1 MLSELWLSPRARDDG
16 PDSWTL
22 ETDAGRVTA
31 VLDRHDDEL
40 RLFHFFAYADDFV
53 ATTEGYGEL
62 LEINAGTD
70 GAHYCLLELEGRRY
84 LALRALV
91 CPEALELPAVALVLE
106 SLLRQARQTLP
117 EEGAPEP
124 SGPFALGDQVAARG
138 GVLPPG
144 GVEAA
149 LREGAVAV
157 GGALAE
163 LELEWWTE
171 PGELHDWRIPTDLGD
186 LQVFLRPEG
195 TSVVVPLPPR
205 AVDRR
210 GGGAALR
217 ALRGEERRGERLL
230 RADRCRHRR
239 AVGVGPGGRKRSDDS
254 TGSSRLRP
262 PSRPHSDA
270 LLDRGVSLCL
280 GNLSWR
286 TRSPTRGVPAALNP
300 STSGAF

>member
-1 MLSELWLSPRARDDG
+1 MLGELGFSPRARDDVETG
-16 PDSWTL
+16 WTL
-22 ETDAGRVTA
+22 ETDAGGVTA

-70 GAHYCLLELEGRRY
+70 GAHYCLLELDGRRY

-117 EEGAPEP
+117 GEGALEP
-124 SGPFALGDQVAARG
+124 SVPFALGDQVAARG

-157 GGALAE
+157 AGALAE
-163 LELEWWTE
+163 LELDWWTD

-195 TSVVVPLPPR
+195 TSVVVRFPLEQMRPDDYVQLYER
-205 AVDRR
+205 FVERSAEESAYCALTDAGTAERWVWVQAVVSARTIR
-210 GGGAALR
+210 PAVLAYALQ
-217 ALRGEERRGERLL
+217 
-230 RADRCRHRR
+230 
-239 AVGVGPGGRKRSDDS
+239 AVL
-254 TGSSRLRP
+254 TQ
-262 PSRPHSDA
+262 
-270 LLDRGVSLCL
+270 
-280 GNLSWR
+280 
-286 TRSPTRGVPAALNP
+286 TRSWIEV
-300 STSGAF
+300 